1 MQCLTLHSI
10 TLSNLPIFNIHRR
23 NTKLTET
30 VSVWISGRLIM
41 ALSKATEKIEEAS
54 RGGGVK
60 GGGGGGGG
68 GAERRTVDGWMG
80 VECGAVKIDHRSYNN
95 DRITLAVDPRT
106 RPKNGLVKSGGSVDK
121 MIDGHRFWLG

>member
-10 TLSNLPIFNIHRR
+10 ILSNLPIFNIHRR

-54 RGGGVK
+54 VGI
-60 GGGGGGGG
+60 
-68 GAERRTVDGWMG
+68 EQNYRT
-80 VECGAVKIDHRSYNN
+80 AVH
-95 DRITLAVDPRT
+95 
-106 RPKNGLVKSGGSVDK
+106 
-121 MIDGHRFWLG
+121 